1 MPRGRLYL
9 KPEEAKRDSL
19 KAILRALQGKNDGV
33 RFNDIKS
40 ETGFHQSTVSAR
52 LKDLIISGS
61 VEYDPINRVYR
72 ISNEGLNDLES
83 RELLEV
89 MNNSSQM
96 ILGSKGGESVY
107 LDNDLIIKSSVAYS
121 YPAIKPT
128 SLGYLKR
135 IIHKY
140 FMLYYIHDLARNHL
154 VDARFLTGEKPL
166 SGLVEPLREKIV
178 DTKQVLAFK
187 LDLGKVSEQ
196 LSLDYLREVVRVAGV
211 EDEHSVQSP
220 HIRGLEYF
228 DLWRKYAV
236 QERVLEFIED
246 QGRASIEQVCEL
258 LGVDEGEAESIL
270 DKLLVKVPSGMDVF
284 DDAGNL
290 IRSVNFGSEEV
301 EVDVSGKSSIK
312 LRITKGEPFLV
323 KSVDKEGVYY
333 SRLS

>member
-52 LKDLIISGS
+52 LKDLINSGS
-61 VEYDPINRVYR
+61 VEYDPINKVYR
-72 ISNEGLNDLES
+72 ILNEGLNDLES

-96 ILGSKGGESVY
+96 ILGSKGGGAFY
-107 LDNDLIIKSSVAYS
+107 LDEDLIIKSSVAFS
-121 YPAIKPT
+121 YPAIKPS

-140 FMLYYIHDLARNHL
+140 FMLHYIHDLARKNL
-154 VDARFLTGEKPL
+154 IDARFLTGDKPL
-166 SGLVEPLREKIV
+166 SGLIEPLKEIITDK
-178 DTKQVLAFK
+178 KQVLAFK
-187 LDLGKVSEQ
+187 LDLGKVSDY
-196 LSLDYLREVVRVAGV
+196 LSLDYIKEVVRVAGV
-211 EDEHSVQSP
+211 EDEYCVQSP
-220 HIRGLEYF
+220 HTGGSGYF
-228 DLWRKYAV
+228 DRWRKYAV

-246 QGRASIEQVCEL
+246 RGRVSIGQVCEL
-258 LGVDEGEAESIL
+258 LGVAEGEVELIL
-270 DKLLVKVPSGMDVF
+270 DKFLLMESSGMEVV

-290 IRSVNFGSEEV
+290 ISSVDFGSEEI
-301 EVDVSGKSSIK
+301 EVDVSGKSLIK
-312 LRITKGEPFLV
+312 LRITKGRPLLV
-323 KSVDKEGVYY
+323 KSVDEEGVYY